1 MMKEKKEVVKKLI
14 EALPK
19 CQLMNWVI
27 FSEE

>member
-1 MMKEKKEVVKKLI
+1 MMKEKKEVVKNLLKHFQ
-14 EALPK
+14 K